1 MGGERGLCWCPNQ
14 LPQVLTRRTGHGP
27 QRLCVPSHQ
36 EHSLCPQIRHEF

>member
-14 LPQVLTRRTGHGP
+14 LPAGGEQTDGP
-27 QRLCVPSHQ
+27 RISAAFVPSHQ